1 MRYLILIADE
11 DEFKPLVNGLK
22 GIMVKKDLFLISPM
36 QSFLYPIMR
45 CLFYVL
51 IWGKVNS
58 AFACTLALAKESL
71 MRFSA
76 SVIREQFQG
85 F

>member
-22 GIMVKKDLFLISPM
+22 GIMVKKDLFFNLPYAKFSV
-36 QSFLYPIMR
+36 SDNE
-45 CLFYVL
+45 VL
-51 IWGKVNS
+51 VLCTYMGKVNS
-58 AFACTLALAKESL
+58 AFACTLALAKESFDAV
-71 MRFSA
+71 FSIGY
-76 SVIREQFQG
+76 SEQFQG